1 MFTHFITAQF
11 VLKGSEHVFLVF
23 YKNQRLQTSN
33 FIFLPLN
40 KTHKKS
46 MNIRAEIALKVTV
59 MRQVSPL
66 SAAAASV
73 PVVE

>member
-1 MFTHFITAQF
+1 LYFIKINAYKLVISFFSHF
-11 VLKGSEHVFLVF
+11 
-23 YKNQRLQTSN
+23 
-33 FIFLPLN
+33 N